1 MATAAPGRDAPGRE
15 ASGRDAPGIPG
26 RDGRPPADA
35 AARTGGGSGAAWP
48 AFLGSL
54 ALIAVFGFSAWA
66 LRGPL
71 DAGFDKVWSLEKKA
85 APPAGSLPPDLQH
98 QPAEAKP
105 KPRQWT
111 VGEIAAASSSLPGE
125 IEELVREGQQE
136 LRELKD
142 PGDLAEAAA
151 QERARNFL
159 KTWSRTFANRVKLLR
174 KKAPPIDQCAPLVS
188 LVKSCRALDVA
199 LDGLARA
206 ANMTTVKAARTTLE
220 QTAKDLQLALAPPV
234 APVP

>member
-1 MATAAPGRDAPGRE
+1 MATAAPGREAPGRE
-15 ASGRDAPGIPG
+15 AQGSA
-26 RDGRPPADA
+26 
-35 AARTGGGSGAAWP
+35 GSGSAWP
-48 AFLGSL
+48 SFLGSV
-54 ALIAVFGFSAWA
+54 ALVAAFGFSAWA

-71 DAGFDKVWSLEKKA
+71 EPGFDKVWPLEKKVA
-85 APPAGSLPPDLQH
+85 APAATLPPDLVH
-98 QPAEAKP
+98 QPDEAKP

-111 VGEIAAASSSLPGE
+111 VGEIAAAASGLPGD
-125 IEELVREGQQE
+125 IEKLVREGQQE

-159 KTWSRTFANRVKLLR
+159 KTWSRTFANRVKLLK

-234 APVP
+234 AATP